1 MGKIQKYG
9 KWVPHSLSE
18 SAKTDR
24 LNTCKELLKN
34 HRKKSF
40 LWRIVTRD
48 EKWVLYDNPKRKN
61 IGCTQVKRPHPH
73 QKPSN
78 IHGKKVPLCVWWDHH
93 GVLYHEPLKSGQTVT
108 ADVYCS
114 QLRKLSQILREQRQ
128 KYAHNQGLVLL
139 LHDNARLH
147 VASVTKNTIHQLG

>member
-1 MGKIQKYG
+1 MGKIQKHG

-24 LNTCKELLKN
+24 LNTCTELLKN
-34 HRKKSF
+34 RRKKVFFGELS
-40 LWRIVTRD
+40 WAMKNGSYMTT
-48 EKWVLYDNPKRKN
+48 PKEKN
-61 IGCTQVKRPHPH
+61 IEWTQVKRPHPH
-73 QKPSN
+73 QRPISM
-78 IHGKKVPLCVWWDHH
+78 GKKVLLCVWWDHH
-93 GVLYHEPLKSGQTVT
+93 GVLYHELLKTVQTVT

-114 QLRKLSQILREQRQ
+114 RLRKLSQILREKRQ

-139 LHDNARLH
+139 LHDNVRRH